1 MIKLELLEPCQN
13 CKDFE
18 PIKTNEFDTFYEGGC
33 CYYATV
39 TCGNT
44 EKCRALI
51 QYLQKYLQKEV
62 KKNGE

>member
-18 PIKTNEFDTFYEGGC
+18 PIKTNEVDTFYDGKC
-33 CYYATV
+33 YYYATV
-39 TCGNT
+39 TCENT

-51 QYLQKYLQKEV
+51 QYLQKEIE
-62 KKNGE
+62 KNGR